1 MKKIFK
7 KGIALIT
14 ILTMSLVV
22 FTGCGNGGADSSSSN
37 SNKDSGNGKVQKVI
51 IGSGTTYNPYCY
63 LDENGKATGYE
74 YALLKEIDALLP
86 EYEFEYQSMDFDSL
100 LLSLESGKI
109 DVAAH
114 QYEYTDERAE
124 KYLFGEEAYT
134 TYVTYL
140 AVLTDDNTT
149 KSLEDLAGQKVRT
162 GGTTSAT
169 TSIVKNYNDEHPDKA
184 VEIYATDGT
193 DEEAAAAIK
202 SGAVKALVLTKR
214 DVEKYNKNFGDG
226 KDFLKV
232 VGEPINDSK
241 TYYLYRKDETEL
253 QKAIDGALKKLKE
266 SGKLAELSIQYIG
279 GDFTESE

>member
-14 ILTMSLVV
+14 ILTISLVV

-37 SNKDSGNGKVQKVI
+37 QESGNGKVQKVI

-140 AVLTDDNTT
+140 AVLTEDDTT

-184 VEIYATDGT
+184 VDIYATDGT

-279 GDFTESE
+279 GDFTGSE